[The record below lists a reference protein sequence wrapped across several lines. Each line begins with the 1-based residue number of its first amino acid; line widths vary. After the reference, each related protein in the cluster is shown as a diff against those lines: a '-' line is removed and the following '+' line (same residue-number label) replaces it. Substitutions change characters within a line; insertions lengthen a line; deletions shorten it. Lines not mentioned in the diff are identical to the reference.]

1 MYYVFILNFSV
12 TSIPARF
19 WAEGF
24 TSGLGC
30 PFTMEKRSTL
40 PVFTWADVFPRKKWV
55 VHVYH
60 YWTTSCLA
68 YCCIF
73 IYFNSVYTLSATSRV
88 VLLFLSLHCS
98 AINTSLSVKLE
109 DLLLYRSNCT
119 SLLLQLNKQ
128 PRLTVIYQVM
138 PDWLNRL
145 ICLAFMRFLEWL
157 KSFESMA
164 FFGSHLSLWVVLSSF
179 FDNFPFCLYFEEPT
193 TVKQAADDSYWIR
206 HPKCSRI
213 PRPRKQESS
222 TELIKTRPEI
232 TRRCPE

>member
-1 MYYVFILNFSV
+1 MNNRMIANVNFPFLYKLNF
-12 TSIPARF
+12 
-19 WAEGF
+19 
-24 TSGLGC
+24 
-30 PFTMEKRSTL
+30 
-40 PVFTWADVFPRKKWV
+40 
-55 VHVYH
+55 YH

-213 PRPRKQESS
+213 PRPRETRKLYR
-222 TELIKTRPEI
+222 TNKNKTGDYQAVSWVKGCWLNNKGIHRNI
-232 TRRCPE
+232 LLGLVVQLRVSLH